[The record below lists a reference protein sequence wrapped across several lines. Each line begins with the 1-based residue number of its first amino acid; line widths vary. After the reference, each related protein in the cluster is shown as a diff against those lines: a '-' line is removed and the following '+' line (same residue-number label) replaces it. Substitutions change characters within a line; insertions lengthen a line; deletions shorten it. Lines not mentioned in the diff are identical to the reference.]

1 MELRHLQY
9 FLMVAREGTISGAA
23 NVLHISQPS
32 LSRQM
37 QDLEHELGCKL
48 FERGSRRIELI
59 EQNGY
64 MWIARIC
71 ESGKEIEVWED
82 EFELDD

>member
-23 NVLHISQPS
+23 SVLHVSQPS

-37 QDLEHELGCKL
+37 
-48 FERGSRRIELI
+48 
-59 EQNGY
+59 
-64 MWIARIC
+64 
-71 ESGKEIEVWED
+71 
-82 EFELDD
+82 

>member
-32 LSRQM
+32 LSCDKSLSAM
-37 QDLEHELGCKL
+37 GFPL
-48 FERGSRRIELI
+48 
-59 EQNGY
+59 
-64 MWIARIC
+64 
-71 ESGKEIEVWED
+71 
-82 EFELDD
+82 